1 MPSSNVQEVF
11 GKFAIMVD
19 GQVVMCDT
27 KSEAETKLA
36 MLENEES
43 FTARAAAYCDARG
56 LEAKNAAAK
65 TKIVKDFLAYE
76 ASLTEDAE

>member
-1 MPSSNVQEVF
+1 MPEIKVQEVF
-11 GKFAIMVD
+11 GKFAIMTEA
-19 GQVVMCDT
+19 GVVMFDT
-27 KSEAETKLA
+27 KSEAETSLA
-36 MLENEES
+36 MVENEAE

-76 ASLTEDAE
+76 ASLPAAE